1 MQENTN
7 QTINILKMMEVTSI
21 AVATDDTAVY
31 SKHFPLP
38 ASDGSAPFF
47 GIEYQATS
55 GGNVVL
61 KIELEQGN
69 LEPTNDLAADG
80 DYVIPDAA
88 AEINDTLTDE
98 LVHIKAYS
106 PAASSFARFKIT
118 PDTGNAATT
127 VISKL
132 KVKVIR

>member
-1 MQENTN
+1 MQDNN
-7 QTINILKMMEVTSI
+7 NRTIDVLKIAGVSSI
-21 AVATDDTAVY
+21 AVATEDTAVY

-38 ASDGSAPFF
+38 ASDSSVPFF

-55 GGNVVL
+55 AGNVVL

-80 DYVIPDAA
+80 DYVIPDGA
-88 AEINDTLTDE
+88 AEINDTVTDE
-98 LVHIKAYS
+98 LVHIKAYT
-106 PAASSFARFKIT
+106 PAATSFARFKIT
-118 PDTGNAATT
+118 PDTGNDAST

>member
-1 MQENTN
+1 MQENAN
-7 QTINILKMMEVTSI
+7 QTIDILKMMGVDSI

-38 ASDGSAPFF
+38 ASDHSEPNF

-61 KIELEQGN
+61 KIEVEQGN
-69 LEPTNDLAADG
+69 SEPTNDLAADG
-80 DYVIPDAA
+80 DYVVPDGALVL
-88 AEINDTLTDE
+88 NDTLTDE
-98 LVHIKAYS
+98 LVHIKAYDL
-106 PAASSFARFKIT
+106 AASSFARFKFT

>member
-1 MQENTN
+1 MQDNN
-7 QTINILKMMEVTSI
+7 NRTIDVLKIAGVSSI
-21 AVATDDTAVY
+21 AVATEDTAVY

-38 ASDGSAPFF
+38 ASDSSAPFF

-55 GGNVVL
+55 AGNVVL

-80 DYVIPDAA
+80 DYVIPDGA
-88 AEINDTLTDE
+88 AEINDTVTDE
-98 LVHIKAYS
+98 LVHIKAYT
-106 PAASSFARFKIT
+106 PAATSFARFKIT
-118 PDTGNAATT
+118 PDTGNDAST